1 MITSLLGFVAT
12 PYVKWVGALGV
23 FWLLPEGYVLTS
35 ETLWFVFQGKIR
47 DLYKSRTNSSTEKP
61 AHEKFANTGE
71 TTREKNRSKPI
82 PISGEDAPPSPS
94 PLAADAATTSPGG
107 VNSTPSANATKGGQ
121 APPPVACM
129 SLRTAV
135 TPTAAQIG
143 NGAVIGVF
151 IGVAV
156 LAVSRAISTQL
167 NNSSV
172 ETDKQ

>member
-1 MITSLLGFVAT
+1 MYNALLGLISSS
-12 PYVKWVGALGV
+12 YVKWAGAVAV
-23 FWLLPEGYVLTS
+23 FFLPPDGYVLTL
-35 ETLWFVFQGKIR
+35 ETTWFIFQGKIR
-47 DLYKSRTNSSTEKP
+47 EFHKSRTNSSTEKP

-71 TTREKNRSKPI
+71 TTREKSRSTPI
-82 PISGEDAPPSPS
+82 PISGEGAPPSPS
-94 PLAADAATTSPGG
+94 PLAADAVTTSPGG

-121 APPPVACM
+121 APPPVASM
-129 SLRTAV
+129 SLGTAV